1 VVNYYYVTKDEE
13 AMTIEVLAQH
23 DVLNDKVAHF
33 FKSGSVLRKDE
44 NNRLN
49 EIHKLLPS
57 KGNHG
62 TNLEYDIWYDFP
74 DDPRIHGYVYTD
86 VFTKFIFMKPAS
98 FAHATHIMVAS
109 AKEKI
114 TDVGEMLFDSIVNK
128 GTDKY
133 RLRKTNI
140 DYPYIIFLPGTNLI
154 NDIVD
159 WDRVAREVKYEGAYL
174 KTHPL
179 TSAYS
184 MADLRKRY
192 GRRVID
198 KKLSGHTM
206 LKTAEI
212 VGTCSNSEMGLIGL
226 GQGSE
231 VRLFDKKGAS
241 PRTYTPIY
249 TAIWKGDVHNVPEVD
264 RFKRILSSEFS
275 GLISYLVDN
284 PKERIDNFFN
294 FFKDVEHVKPKK
306 PKTLNTGNK

>member
-1 VVNYYYVTKDEE
+1 M
-13 AMTIEVLAQH
+13 AIEVLAQK
-23 DVLNDKVAHF
+23 DVLNNKVAHF
-33 FKSGSVLRKDE
+33 FKSGSLLRKEE
-44 NNRLN
+44 NDRLD
-49 EIHKLLPS
+49 EIHKLLPAH
-57 KGNHG
+57 GNYG

-74 DDPRIHGYVYTD
+74 KDSRIHGYVYTD

-98 FAHATHIMVAS
+98 FEHATRIMIES
-109 AKEKI
+109 SKEKI
-114 TDVGEMLFDSIVNK
+114 TPTGEMLFDSIINK

-159 WDRVAREVKYEGAYL
+159 WDRVSREIKYEGAYL

-184 MADLRKRY
+184 MADLKKRY
-192 GRRVID
+192 GKRVLD

-264 RFKRILSSEFS
+264 RFRRILSSEFS

-294 FFKDVEHVKPKK
+294 FFKDIEHVKPKK

>member
-1 VVNYYYVTKDEE
+1 M
-13 AMTIEVLAQH
+13 AIEVLAQT
-23 DVLNDKVAHF
+23 DVLNNKVAHF
-33 FKSGSVLRKDE
+33 FKSGSLLRKDE
-44 NNRLN
+44 NERLS
-49 EIHKLLPS
+49 EIHKLLPP
-57 KGNHG
+57 KGNCG

-98 FAHATHIMVAS
+98 FAHATRLQMEA
-109 AKEKI
+109 AKSNI
-114 TDVGEMLFDSIVNK
+114 TPSGEMLFDSIINK

-133 RLRKTNI
+133 RLRKTNV

-159 WDRVAREVKYEGAYL
+159 WDKVEREVKYDGAYL

-179 TSAYS
+179 TSAFS
-184 MADLRKRY
+184 MADLRKRF

-198 KKLSGHTM
+198 KKLSGHEM
-206 LKTAEI
+206 LKKCEI
-212 VGTCSNSEMGLIGL
+212 VGTFSNSEMGLIAL

-249 TAIWKGDVHNVPEVD
+249 TSIWKGDVRNTPEVD
-264 RFKRILSSEFS
+264 RLRRILSCEFS
-275 GLISYLVDN
+275 GLVSYLVDN
-284 PKERIDNFFN
+284 PQERIDNFFN
-294 FFKDVEHVKPKK
+294 FFKDIEHVKPKK